1 MTAPRS
7 CWRVI
12 GVWGDRSCPE
22 LAQHIHCSNCPV
34 FAGEA
39 RALLDRPVEPTY
51 LAWLTDTV
59 ATRVVEAA
67 PPDRMVLVFRS
78 GGERFAIDASAVR
91 VVAPVGTIR
100 RLPHRDDPALLG
112 LVAVRGELMP
122 CISLAALLGIEPETS
137 SPVARPAT
145 GLLVVLA
152 ERDGITALLVDAAEG
167 VEGIRRTEMRRPPDT
182 IGRTVAP
189 VTEGLHTIGEGD
201 VTLLDR
207 ELLALRLLTVLD

>member
-1 MTAPRS
+1 MTAARP
-7 CWRVI
+7 CWREI

-22 LAQHIHCSNCPV
+22 LPQHVHCSNCPV
-34 FAGEA
+34 FGGAA
-39 RALLDRPVEPTY
+39 QALLDRPVDPDY
-51 LAWLTDTV
+51 LAWLTETV
-59 ATRVVEAA
+59 ATRAEEVA

-91 VVAPVGTIR
+91 VVAPVSTIR

-122 CISLAALLGIEPETS
+122 CISLTALLGIP
-137 SPVARPAT
+137 PADPGPAA

-152 ERDGITALLVDAAEG
+152 ERGGVTALLVDAAEG
-167 VEGIRRTEMRRPPDT
+167 VEGIRRAEMRRPPDT
-182 IGRTVAP
+182 IAKTVAP
-189 VTEGLHTIGEGD
+189 VTEGLHAIGEGD
-201 VTLLDR
+201 VTVLDR

>member
-7 CWRVI
+7 CWREI

-22 LAQHIHCSNCPV
+22 LDQHVHCSNCPV

-39 RALLDRPVEPTY
+39 QALLDRPVDPAY

-59 ATRVVEAA
+59 ATRVEAAA
-67 PPDRMVLVFRS
+67 PPDRMVLVFRA

-112 LVAVRGELMP
+112 LVAVRGDLMP
-122 CISLAALLGIEPETS
+122 CISLAALLGIEPETTG
-137 SPVARPAT
+137 PAGGPAT

-152 ERDGITALLVDAAEG
+152 ERDGVSALLVDAAEG
-167 VEGIRRTEMRRPPDT
+167 VEGIRREEMRRPPDT
-182 IGRTVAP
+182 IARTVAP
-189 VTEGLHTIGEGD
+189 VTEGLQAIGEGD

>member
-1 MTAPRS
+1 MSPATA
-7 CWRVI
+7 CWREI

-22 LAQHIHCSNCPV
+22 LPQHVHCSNCPV

-39 RALLDRPVEPTY
+39 RALLDRPVDPDY
-51 LAWLTDTV
+51 LAWLTETV
-59 ATRVVEAA
+59 ATRAEEAA

-91 VVAPVGTIR
+91 VVAPVSTIR

-122 CISLAALLGIEPETS
+122 CISLAALLGIPPAETD
-137 SPVARPAT
+137 PAA
-145 GLLVVLA
+145 GLLVVLS
-152 ERDGITALLVDAAEG
+152 ERGSVTALLVDAAEG
-167 VEGIRRTEMRRPPDT
+167 VEGIRRAEMRRPPDT
-182 IGRTVAP
+182 IAKTVAP
-189 VTEGLHTIGEGD
+189 VTEGLHAIGTGD